1 MNTLW
6 DLVRS
11 FIVSPL
17 QRSERSSPIAS
28 RSSPRRRPAMAK
40 RAPRKRKSGLISNDA
55 LSVSPMHAAQE
66 RPSTTL
72 PAGPMQDRYD
82 AMVRM
87 MLDRYGV
94 RVRKWRSSMSGVA
107 WELAYADGRRVKLLE
122 SPKPKGPMSAAIFLH
137 EIGHHAIG
145 LGVYRPRCLEEYHAW
160 AFATLRQ
167 LGSAFE
173 LAALHLKWLG
183 GDDENSLR
191 AQHERIAIDAFESI
205 SANTK
210 TLLMKCARAA
220 HTKRVFDAAPLIG
233 EMTDAWDRGMLA
245 LERADVRC

>member
-1 MNTLW
+1 MN
-6 DLVRS
+6 
-11 FIVSPL
+11 
-17 QRSERSSPIAS
+17 AS
-28 RSSPRRRPAMAK
+28 
-40 RAPRKRKSGLISNDA
+40 
-55 LSVSPMHAAQE
+55 QE

-72 PAGPMQDRYD
+72 PAGQMQDRYD

-160 AFATLRQ
+160 AFAIRTMEELDLNISDGVRHRMHAS
-167 LGSAFE
+167 LHYAVAKASRRGLKDLPNE
-173 LAALHLKWLG
+173 LAPFRTPPPRRRRSAG
-183 GDDENSLR
+183 GVMTN
-191 AQHERIAIDAFESI
+191 ERTRPKVA
-205 SANTK
+205 
-210 TLLMKCARAA
+210 
-220 HTKRVFDAAPLIG
+220 V
-233 EMTDAWDRGMLA
+233 
-245 LERADVRC
+245 